1 MRKGRILKGLKK
13 AASVISQAK
22 SIAIAC
28 HINPDG
34 DTIGS
39 LLSLGQG
46 LASIGKKTFLVSQD
60 GVPKRYR
67 FLSGAGRVVRKLDRK
82 VDLAISVDCGTKVM
96 LGTAYRVFQNAG
108 SVIEIDH
115 HEFRKPF
122 GDISLVDPNAA
133 ATGEMVHE
141 LLKELKVEI
150 TREIAEG
157 ILTSL
162 IVETNSFRLPN
173 VNPAVFKL
181 SSELMKKGVDFHVLT
196 EKVFWTKTRESVLLS
211 GICLSRCR
219 FEKKDKL
226 VWSIVR
232 KKDFDRIKGKDED
245 VDAVA
250 DEMRAIRDVKI
261 AILFREK
268 DNGKLRV
275 SLRSKE
281 NVNVASVAEH
291 YGGGGHSDVAG
302 CVIPNTKK
310 DVQGFL
316 ADAASLL

>member
-1 MRKGRILKGLKK
+1 VKGLKRVAEK
-13 AASVISQAK
+13 IRQAK
-22 SIAIAC
+22 EIAVAC

-46 LASIGKKTFLVSQD
+46 LADIGKKTFLVSQD

-67 FLSGAGRVVRKLDRK
+67 FLSGAERVVRGLDRK
-82 VDLAISVDCGTKVM
+82 VDLAISVDCGSKDM
-96 LGTAYRVFQNAG
+96 LGRSYGVFQKAG
-108 SVIEIDH
+108 NIIEIDH

-122 GDISLVDPNAA
+122 GDMSLVDPNAA
-133 ATGEMVHE
+133 ATGEMVHG
-141 LLKELKVEI
+141 LLKELGVRMTKA
-150 TREIAEG
+150 IAES

-181 SSELMKKGVDFHVLT
+181 SAELMKKGVDFHDLA

-226 VWSIVR
+226 VWSIIR
-232 KKDFDRIKGKDED
+232 KKDFLRIRGKDED

-250 DEMRAIRDVKI
+250 DEMRAIKDVRI
-261 AILFREK
+261 AVLFKERE
-268 DNGKLRV
+268 NGKLRV

-281 NVNVASVAEH
+281 DVNVASVAEH

-310 DVQGFL
+310 NVQGFL
-316 ADAASLL
+316 SDAASLL